1 MEDLEADFA
10 ARVRREM
17 GGSGNALTQS
27 GALKDDDSPSTSANA
42 SGQGA
47 GATNMTSEEIDNL
60 PRQRVML
67 CESLLAIGHLP
78 PAMFMLSKWP
88 VMAQSS
94 ELVSDL
100 LLRVVQYSLEP
111 AYQTIA
117 RSEGDAKRGPNY
129 RMHFPFAVPEPTLT
143 TISPEPAPTEKKR
156 FVFFYN
162 GWQENIQRWHRIDEV
177 VAKVTPFAKFVGPQ
191 GARNVA
197 VLVWLCRIGV
207 AHQQTDVSNNWSL
220 F

>member
-1 MEDLEADFA
+1 MEDLADDFA

-27 GALKDDDSPSTSANA
+27 GALKDDDSPATSVNA
-42 SGQGA
+42 SGPGA

-94 ELVSDL
+94 ALVSDL
-100 LLRVVQYSLEP
+100 LLRIVQYSLEP

-117 RSEGDAKRGPNY
+117 RSEGTAKRGPNY
-129 RMHFPFAVPEPTLT
+129 RMHFPFAVPEPMLT
-143 TISPEPAPTEKKR
+143 TIAPEPAPTEKKR
-156 FVFFYN
+156 FVFFYT
-162 GWQENIQRWHRIDEV
+162 GWQDAIQQWHRVDDV

-191 GARNVA
+191 GARNVS
-197 VLVWLCRIGV
+197 VLVWLCRLGV
-207 AHQQTDVSNNWSL
+207 VHQQTDVSNVT
-220 F
+220 